1 MELNPNNPRL
11 YYLQGM
17 SLFNTPEQFG
27 GGKDK
32 AKPVFE
38 KAVELY
44 KAEQPKPLYPHWGQ
58 QQAEDML
65 AKCQ

>member
-1 MELNPNNPRL
+1 
-11 YYLQGM
+11 M
-17 SLFNTPEQFG
+17 SLFGTPVQFG

-44 KAEQPKPLYPHWGQ
+44 KQEKPSQLYPHWGQ
-58 QQAEDML
+58 KQTEEMIKQ
-65 AKCQ
+65 CQ